1 MLPTRVHYAKKNL
14 LLCFDAFGTLF
25 KPNLPISRAYA
36 EAAIRHGVKCGGHDP
51 AANVGREFKR
61 AFKEVS
67 KSHPNYGKTTGL
79 GAEKWWRNVSQC
91 MFSTPEHL
99 EHYLTAPR

>member
-1 MLPTRVHYAKKNL
+1 MLPTRVQCAKKNL

-25 KPNLPISRAYA
+25 QPNVPIPRAYA
-36 EAAIRHGVKCGGHDP
+36 EAAARHGVKCGGHDS

-67 KSHPNYGKTTGL
+67 KSHPNYGKATGL
-79 GAEKWWRNVSQC
+79 GPEKWWRNVGQY
-91 MFSTPEHL
+91 MFSVTE
-99 EHYLTAPR
+99 AS